1 MTIESNMKNIAEQS
15 NSWPFVEAKKLRD
28 RIKNLNPSLGDINEK
43 PVLFETGYGPS
54 GLPHIGTFGEVLR
67 TAMVQNAFNYITGK
81 NTKLICF
88 SDDMD
93 GFRKVPENVPNK
105 QMLEKF
111 IDQPLTSVPDPFD
124 KYESFGSHNNAKL
137 IEFLDKFDF
146 EYEFVSATECYKS
159 GKFDFAL
166 KKVLINYDK
175 IKNIILPT
183 LGNERQSNYSPF
195 LPICPKTGKVLQV
208 KVVETNVEDQTITY
222 LQEGSGELTKISIL
236 GGNCKLQWKCDWAM
250 RWFALGVDYEMSG
263 KDLSESVILSSKI
276 LSVLGGVAPTG
287 FSYELFLDGNGEKIS
302 KSKGNGLSIE
312 EWLRY
317 GTQESLSL
325 FMYSNPK
332 RAKKLFFDVIP
343 KSIDEYFSHLKNY
356 NFQEETKK
364 MDNPCWHIHN
374 GKPFYKVFPVSFNLL
389 LNLASVCH
397 AKNEKILW
405 EYISNYV
412 PDLKKGENSK
422 FDELVKLS
430 LNFFN
435 ERVLPNKKY
444 RNPSEKE
451 KKGIK
456 TLIDFLENSEDDIST
471 EEIQSKIFSIGKEL
485 QYENLKDWFLA
496 LYETVLGQ
504 SNGPRMGGFIKLF
517 GIKSTIS
524 LLNDVLENRLTIKVN
539 K

>member
-1 MTIESNMKNIAEQS
+1 MKFEANIKEIADQS
-15 NSWPFVEAKKLRD
+15 NSWPFVEARNLR
-28 RIKNLNPSLGDINEK
+28 NQLNKFNSFAGSANNK

-54 GLPHIGTFGEVLR
+54 GLPHIGTFAEVAR
-67 TAMVQNAFNYITGK
+67 TAMVQNAFHVLTGK
-81 NTKLICF
+81 KTKLICF

-93 GFRKVPENVPNK
+93 GFRKVPDNVPNK
-105 QMLEKF
+105 QMLEQHLEK
-111 IDQPLTSVPDPFD
+111 PLTAVPDPFD
-124 KYESFGSHNNAKL
+124 KYDSFGSHNNAKL
-137 IEFLDKFDF
+137 IEFLDKFNFD
-146 EYEFVSATECYKS
+146 YEFVSSTECYKS
-159 GKFDFAL
+159 GKFDSAL
-166 KKVLINYDK
+166 KHVLKNYEK
-175 IKNIILPT
+175 IKNIVLPT
-183 LGNERQSNYSPF
+183 LGKERQSNYSPF
-195 LPICPKTGKVLQV
+195 LPLCPKTGRVLQA
-208 KVVETNVEDQTITY
+208 KVISTNVENSTISYITEDSND
-222 LQEGSGELTKISIL
+222 LNTVSIL
-236 GGNCKLQWKCDWAM
+236 GGSCKLQWKCDWAM

-276 LSVLGGVAPTG
+276 LNVLGGVAPCG

-312 EWLRY
+312 DWLKY

-343 KSIDEYFSHLKNY
+343 KTIDEYFSHIKKLKE
-356 NFQEETKK
+356 QDERKTL
-364 MDNPCWHIHN
+364 DNPCWHIHK
-374 GKPFYKVFPVSFNLL
+374 GDSSIEAFPVSFNLL

-397 AKNEKILW
+397 AKNTNVLW

-412 PDLKKGENSK
+412 PNIKKGQNSV
-422 FDELVKLS
+422 FDELVDLS

-435 ERVLPNKKY
+435 ERVLPFKKY
-444 RNPSEKE
+444 RKPSELE

-456 TLIDFLENSEDDIST
+456 LLINFLNNINHDSSS
-471 EEIQSKIFSIGKEL
+471 EEIQTKIFSIGKEL
-485 QYENLKDWFLA
+485 KYENLRDWFLG

-517 GIKSTIS
+517 GINSTIS
-524 LLNDVLENRLTIKVN
+524 LLNDVLEEKLVIKVN

>member
-1 MTIESNMKNIAEQS
+1 MKIDLNIKNIAEQS

-28 RIKNLNPSLGDINEK
+28 RLVKLNSAAGDKNEK

-54 GLPHIGTFGEVLR
+54 GLPHIGTFGEVAR
-67 TAMVQNAFNYITGK
+67 TAMVQNAFHHLTGK

-105 QMLEKF
+105 QMLEKY
-111 IDQPLTSVPDPFD
+111 IDIPLTSVPDPFD
-124 KYESFGSHNNAKL
+124 KYESFGSYNNAKL
-137 IEFLDKFDF
+137 IEFLDKFNFD
-146 EYEFVSATECYKS
+146 YQFVSATECYKS
-159 GKFDFAL
+159 GRFDFAL
-166 KKVLINYDK
+166 KEVLLHYEK

-183 LGNERQSNYSPF
+183 LGLERQSNYSPF
-195 LPICPKTGKVLQV
+195 LPLCPKTGKVLQV
-208 KVVETNVEDQTITY
+208 KVIETNVEEQTLSY
-222 LQEGSGELTKISIL
+222 LSEDTNEPTKISIL

-250 RWFALGVDYEMSG
+250 RWYALGVDYEMSG

-276 LSVLGGVAPTG
+276 LNILGGVPPTG

-332 RAKKLFFDVIP
+332 RAKRLFFDVIP

-356 NFQEETKK
+356 HTQEEMKK

-374 GKPFYKVFPVSFNLL
+374 GKPLREVFPVSFNLL
-389 LNLASVCH
+389 LNLASVCY
-397 AKNEKILW
+397 AKNENILW

-412 PDLKKGENSK
+412 PEINKGENSE
-422 FDELVKLS
+422 FDELVKLA

-444 RNPSEKE
+444 RKPKEIE

-456 TLIDFLENSEDDIST
+456 MLIDFLENSKDDISS
-471 EEIQSKIFSIGKEL
+471 EEIQNKIFSIGKEL
-485 QYENLKDWFLA
+485 KYENLKDWFLG

-524 LLNDVLENRLTIKVN
+524 LLNEVLEGSLIFKV
-539 K
+539 KR